1 MTATTNVAGANRT
14 ANLDPNEPACIANS
28 FRSTIGPTTRNASR
42 AVSENWLSDA
52 ATNASASEQMDS
64 ITASR
69 ASAMHREAR
78 GRTRS
83 PAATGAARSR

>member
-14 ANLDPNEPACIANS
+14 ANLDPNVPACIAKS

-69 ASAMHREAR
+69 ASASTEST
-78 GRTRS
+78 GRTRL
-83 PAATGAARSR
+83 PAATGATRSH